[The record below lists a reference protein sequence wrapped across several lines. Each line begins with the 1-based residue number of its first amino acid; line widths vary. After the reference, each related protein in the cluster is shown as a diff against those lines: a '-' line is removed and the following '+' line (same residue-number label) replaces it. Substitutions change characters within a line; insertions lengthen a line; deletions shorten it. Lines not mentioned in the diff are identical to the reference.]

1 MAITNPTVVTVSES
15 VTDITVT
22 GQETISVDITQSDVN
37 VEVNNFV
44 LPNASQDA
52 QNTVVAPYGSITA
65 TNVQDA
71 LKQLADQ
78 NFRSDTAPTGS
89 VIAGTSTLAEGD
101 TWYDTN
107 DEQFKVYRETSTGTF
122 EFVPIIVGEA
132 SSNSDTVDAGAF

>member
-44 LPNASQDA
+44 LPNAVVDA
-52 QNTVVAPYGSITA
+52 QNTVVAPYGTITA

-78 NFRSDTAPTGS
+78 NFRSATAPTGS

-132 SSNSDTVDAGAF
+132 SSDSDTLDAGAF

>member
-44 LPNASQDA
+44 LPNAVVDA
-52 QNTVVAPYGSITA
+52 QNTVVAPYGTITA
-65 TNVQDA
+65 TNVQEA

-78 NFRSDTAPTGS
+78 NFRSDNTPTGS
-89 VIAGTSTLAEGD
+89 VIGGTSTLAEGD

-132 SSNSDTVDAGAF
+132 SSNSDTLDAGAF

>member
-44 LPNASQDA
+44 LPSQFQDA
-52 QNTVVAPYGSITA
+52 QNTIVAPYGTITA

-78 NFRSDTAPTGS
+78 NFRSDSTPTGS
-89 VIAGTSTLAEGD
+89 VIGGTSTLAEGD

-107 DEQFKVYRETSTGTF
+107 DEQFKVYRETSTGVF

-132 SSNSDTVDAGAF
+132 SSNSDTLDAGAF

>member
-22 GQETISVDITQSDVN
+22 GQETISVDITQSDVT

-44 LPNASQDA
+44 LPNQYQDA
-52 QNTVVAPYGSITA
+52 QNTIVAPYGTITA

-78 NFRSDTAPTGS
+78 DFRSNDTPTGTNVS
-89 VIAGTSTLAEGD
+89 EGD
-101 TWYDTN
+101 TWYDLDDNTM
-107 DEQFKVYRETSTGTF
+107 KVYRE
-122 EFVPIIVGEA
+122 I
-132 SSNSDTVDAGAF
+132 SSGVFAWTNLVVAETNDTLDAGAF

>member
-44 LPNASQDA
+44 LPNQFQDA
-52 QNTVVAPYGSITA
+52 QNTIVAPYGTITA

-78 NFRSDTAPTGS
+78 NFRSDNTPTGS
-89 VIAGTSTLAEGD
+89 VIGGTSTLAEGD

-132 SSNSDTVDAGAF
+132 SSNSDTLDAGAF

>member
-22 GQETISVDITQSDVN
+22 GQETISVDITQSDVT

-44 LPNASQDA
+44 LPNQYQDA
-52 QNTVVAPYGSITA
+52 QNTIVAPYGTITA

-78 NFRSDTAPTGS
+78 DFRSNDTPTGTNVS
-89 VIAGTSTLAEGD
+89 EGD
-101 TWYDTN
+101 TWYDLDDNTM
-107 DEQFKVYRETSTGTF
+107 KVYREISSGVFAWTN
-122 EFVPIIVGEA
+122 IVVAET
-132 SSNSDTVDAGAF
+132 NDTLDAGAF